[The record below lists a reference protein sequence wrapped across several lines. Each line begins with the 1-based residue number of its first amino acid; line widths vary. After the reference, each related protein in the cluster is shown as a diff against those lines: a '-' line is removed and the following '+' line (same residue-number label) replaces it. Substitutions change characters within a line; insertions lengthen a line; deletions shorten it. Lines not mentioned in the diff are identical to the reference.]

1 MQSKDLHTEHKF
13 SSPSQCFIIG
23 EARTNADNA
32 ITRLYGS
39 FYMGFI
45 IDRDSG
51 IVTDFGCTHTLKV
64 TEDFLRQLFVGAH
77 FPSIDSHLES
87 CLSSVYGGRLPGCPE
102 ALPQPSEG
110 ARGGSLIPFRPGN
123 TRGIPQKIRRAW
135 EIFRQNT
142 ALSQLTSVQ

>member
-13 SSPSQCFIIG
+13 SSPSQYFIIG

-87 CLSSVYGGRLPGCPE
+87 CLSSVYGGSSRKAVLSAYRD
-102 ALPQPSEG
+102 ALKRYRSLQKEPSEG
-110 ARGGSLIPFRPGN
+110 A
-123 TRGIPQKIRRAW
+123 
-135 EIFRQNT
+135 
-142 ALSQLTSVQ
+142 